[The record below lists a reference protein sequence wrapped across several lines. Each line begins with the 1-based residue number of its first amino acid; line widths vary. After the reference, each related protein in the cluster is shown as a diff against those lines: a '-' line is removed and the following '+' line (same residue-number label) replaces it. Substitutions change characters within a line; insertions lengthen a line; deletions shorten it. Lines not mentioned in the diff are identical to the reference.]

1 MLFGKPLPF
10 VVTYIEMLNETMK
23 EHMPGFVLSNIQ
35 SARLSFYI
43 MGILVTNSIC
53 WAIMRRS
60 SIENYNSAALS
71 WIFRKAKIRWD
82 LLPHMSTR
90 AILNQY
96 GITKACLVVD
106 DSEKKRSKSTK
117 NISDVHKTKD
127 KASGG
132 FIMGQSLVFLVLVTP
147 KITIPVG
154 FSFYMPDPKLSA
166 WYKQDEKLKKQGIPP
181 KERPPRP
188 ARNKNYPTKQEI
200 ALKLLEEFKSYH
212 PHIKITCIL
221 ADALYGTQ
229 KFVDK
234 ASETFGGVQVI
245 SQLRT
250 NQNIRFRKK
259 EYSVKKYF
267 SKYPGVPQTIKIR
280 GDKEKSAIVG
290 SARLHVKAHAKK
302 RFVIALKY
310 EGEEEY
316 RYLVASDLSWRT
328 MDITQAYTLRWLVE
342 VFFQDWKSHEGW
354 VKLAKQPGKEG
365 SSRSLILSLLVDHC
379 LFLHPEQ
386 SAQVENKLPAY
397 TVGSLRNQVKVES
410 LLAVIRDLLSSD
422 DPKAKLELL
431 SNNLKENLLKPSKK
445 HMADRD
451 LGRLEPTPSLKY
463 KAAERK

>member
-10 VVTYIEMLNETMK
+10 VVKYVEMLNDTMK

-53 WAIMRRS
+53 WAIIRRS
-60 SIENYNSAALS
+60 SVENYNSAALS
-71 WIFRKAKIRWD
+71 WIFRKAKIRWEV
-82 LLPHMSTR
+82 LPHMSTK
-90 AILNQY
+90 AILHQY
-96 GITKACLVVD
+96 GIKKACIAID

-117 NISDVHKTKD
+117 NIAYVHKTKD
-127 KASGG
+127 KSSGG
-132 FIMGQSLVFLVLVTP
+132 FIMGQSLVFIVLVTP
-147 KITIPVG
+147 QITIPVG
-154 FSFYMPDPKLSA
+154 FAFYMPDPELSV
-166 WYKQDEKLKKQGIPP
+166 WYKQNEKLKKQGIPP
-181 KERPPRP
+181 KERPPKP
-188 ARNKNYPTKQEI
+188 VRNKNYPTKQEI
-200 ALKLLEEFKSYH
+200 ALKLLEEFKRYH
-212 PHIKITCIL
+212 PDITIKCVL

-229 KFVDK
+229 EFLDK
-234 ASETFGGVQVI
+234 ASRTFGGVQVI
-245 SQLRT
+245 SQLRI
-250 NQNIRFRKK
+250 NQNIRFRGK
-259 EYSVKKYF
+259 EYSVEEYF
-267 SKYPGVPQTIKIR
+267 SKYPGVPQTMTIR

-290 SARLHVKAHAKK
+290 SARLHVSAHGKK

-316 RYLVASDLSWRT
+316 RYLVASDLTWRT

-354 VKLAKQPGKEG
+354 ATLAKQPGEEG

-379 LFLHPEQ
+379 LLLHPEQ
-386 SAQVENKLPAY
+386 SARLENKLPAY

-422 DPKAKLELL
+422 DPKAKLQLL
-431 SNNLKENLLKPSKK
+431 SSTLQEHLLKPSKK
-445 HMADRD
+445 HMAGRD

-463 KAAERK
+463 KAA